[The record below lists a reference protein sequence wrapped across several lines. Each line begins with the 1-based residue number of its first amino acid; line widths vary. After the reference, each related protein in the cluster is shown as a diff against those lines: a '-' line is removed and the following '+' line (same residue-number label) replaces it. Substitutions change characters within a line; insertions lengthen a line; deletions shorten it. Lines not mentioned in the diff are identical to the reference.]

1 MLRVQPFFARLYQS
15 DKPSEK
21 FLSFLLPL
29 KYSGCLPNKLFTLT
43 LLLIMKKNTQTAQK
57 NSLKIQRLFTSPQ
70 KSPLKSIEY
79 VSRDTRITKQDGSVV
94 FEMKDFRTPKS
105 WSQNASDIIASKY
118 ARKAGVP
125 QYDEQGKVM
134 KDEKGNVITGPEKGA
149 DQVIGR
155 MTRCWRKWGEEHG
168 YFDSKESADAYEA
181 EMNHMLIN
189 QMAAPNSPQWFNTGL
204 HSSYGING
212 PAQGHYYVDPQSGEV
227 KKSEDAY
234 THPQPHA
241 CFIQSIKDDLVN
253 EGGIMD
259 LWTREA
265 RLFKYG
271 SGTGTNF
278 SSIRGEGEPLS
289 GGGVS
294 SGLMSFLKIGD
305 RAAGAIKS
313 GGTTRRAAK
322 MVCLD
327 IDHPEIE
334 SFINWKVEEEKKVA
348 ALIAAG
354 YSSDFNGEAYATV
367 SGQNSNNSIRL
378 SNKFMKAVEDDAEFD
393 LLARSTKKPFRTVKA
408 RKIWDQIGYAAWAC
422 ADPGVQFDTT
432 INEWHTC
439 PKDGRINASN
449 PCSEYMFL
457 DDTACNLA
465 SLNLLKFFN
474 TEESTFDVKAMLH
487 ALRLWT
493 ITLEISVLMAQFPSK
508 EIAQRSYDYRTLGL
522 GYANLGTVL
531 MLMGI
536 PYDSEAGRAVAG
548 ALTAILTGQ
557 SYETSAEMAGAF
569 GPFPKYEHNKKDML
583 RVIRNHRRA
592 AYNAP
597 DQDYEA
603 LEIKPVGL
611 NQKNAPGY
619 LHKTALKVWDN
630 ALELGEKHGYRNAQ
644 VTVIAPTGTIGLV
657 MDCDTTGVE
666 PDFALVKFKKLA
678 GGGYMKIINQS
689 VPVAL
694 KKLGYKENE
703 IQEIQ
708 DYIIGK
714 KSLVDA
720 PFINWKSL
728 KEKGL
733 TEEKLIEIEKSL
745 PNLFTINMAF
755 NKYSLGEE
763 LLESMGISKETYDT
777 PDFDFLKAIG
787 FSDEE
792 IEAANEYVCGTMTIE
807 GAPYIQEEHLPV
819 FDCAN
824 KCGSK
829 GKRFIHHMGHIKMLG
844 AVQPFISGSISKTI
858 NMTNDVTVDE
868 VKDAYRTSWKL
879 GLKANAI
886 YRDGSK
892 LSQPLNTSSKEK
904 KQKEEDKKVEM
915 SEVEITKKPLRRRL
929 ANERQSIT
937 HKFSIAGHEG
947 YFTVGLYDDGTPGE
961 FFIKMSKEGSTLS
974 GIMDSLALSVSL
986 NLQYGVPL
994 EVLISKF
1001 THARFEP
1008 AGMTTNR
1015 EIPIAKS
1022 LMDYIGRWLAIKFL
1036 PYEEA
1041 KKYHNSDLIDR
1052 AYNEGTMSKSN
1063 GVLPAIK
1070 EGNVT
1075 LGQLQPKT
1083 KEEEADE
1090 KKLIQ
1095 VLEKSKTKAKKQTAA
1110 VGSQS
1115 AQTTTPVAFQS
1126 EDAPMCHNC
1135 GACMIRNGTCYK
1147 CLDCGETSGCS

>member
-1 MLRVQPFFARLYQS
+1 MQNESQTQGLEINRFFTNKGRN
-15 DKPSEK
+15 
-21 FLSFLLPL
+21 PL
-29 KYSGCLPNKLFTLT
+29 K
-43 LLLIMKKNTQTAQK
+43 Q
-57 NSLKIQRLFTSPQ
+57 
-70 KSPLKSIEY
+70 IEY
-79 VSRDTRITKQDGSVV
+79 IKRDCRITKQDGSIV
-94 FEMKDFRTPKS
+94 FEMKDFKTPKS
-105 WSQNASDIIASKY
+105 WSQNANDIIASKY

-125 QYDEQGKVM
+125 QYDKNGDLM
-134 KDEKGNVITGPEKGA
+134 KDSEGYVITGPEKSA

-155 MTRCWRKWGEEHG
+155 MTGCWRKWGEENG
-168 YFDSKESADAYEA
+168 YFNSKESADAYED

-204 HSSYGING
+204 NSAYGING
-212 PAQGHYYVDPQSGEV
+212 PAQGHYYADHETGEIR
-227 KKSEDAY
+227 KSEDSY
-234 THPQPHA
+234 TRPQPHA
-241 CFIQSIKDDLVN
+241 CFIQSCKDDLVN

-278 SSIRGEGEPLS
+278 SAIRGEGESLS
-289 GGGVS
+289 GGGFS

-367 SGQNSNNSIRL
+367 SGQNSNNSVRI
-378 SNKFMKAVEDDAEFD
+378 SNKFMNAVKNDTDFELIGRKDG
-393 LLARSTKKPFRTVKA
+393 KPFKTVKA
-408 RKIWDQIGYAAWAC
+408 KKIWDQIGFAAWAC
-422 ADPGVQFDTT
+422 ADPGLQFDTT

-474 TEESTFDVKAMLH
+474 VEKSEFDIPAMLH

-508 EIAQRSYDYRTLGL
+508 EIAKKSYEYRTLGL
-522 GYANLGTVL
+522 GYANIGTVL

-536 PYDSEAGRAVAG
+536 PYDSDKGRGIAG
-548 ALTAILTGQ
+548 ALSAILTGKA
-557 SYETSAEMAGAF
+557 YETSAEMAGAF
-569 GPFPKYEHNKKDML
+569 GPFIRYEHNKNDML

-592 AYNAP
+592 VYNVA
-597 DQDYEA
+597 DNEYEK
-603 LEIKPVGL
+603 LETTPVGL
-611 NQKNAPGY
+611 KKEHTPSY
-619 LHKTALKVWDN
+619 LYNTSTKVWDD
-630 ALELGEKHGYRNAQ
+630 ALALGEKNGYRNAQ
-644 VTVIAPTGTIGLV
+644 VSVIAPTGTIGLV
-657 MDCDTTGVE
+657 MDCDTTGIE

-694 KKLGYKENE
+694 NKLGYKKEE
-703 IQEIQ
+703 VQEVI
-708 DYIIGK
+708 DYITGK
-714 KSLVDA
+714 ASLVDA

-733 TEEKLIEIEKSL
+733 TEEKLIDIEKIL
-745 PNLFTINMAF
+745 GNLFSIGMAF
-755 NKYSLGEE
+755 NKFSLSEE
-763 LLESMGISKETYDT
+763 LLESIGINKETYNS
-777 PDFDFLKAIG
+777 PNFNFLQEVG
-787 FSDEE
+787 FSQKE
-792 IEAANEYVCGTMTIE
+792 IDTANEYVCGTMTIE
-807 GAPYIQEEHLPV
+807 NAPHVKKEHLAI

-824 KCGSK
+824 RCGVK
-829 GKRFIHHMGHIKMLG
+829 GERFIHYMGHIKMLG

-858 NMTNDVTVDE
+858 NMPNEATVE
-868 VKDAYRTSWKL
+868 NIKEAYELSWKL
-879 GLKANAI
+879 ALKANAI

-892 LSQPLNTSSKEK
+892 LSQPLNTSNKEK
-904 KQKEEDKKVEM
+904 NEDKVEI

-929 ANERQSIT
+929 ANERHSIT

-947 YFTVGLYDDGTPGE
+947 YFTVGLYEDGTPGE

-974 GIMDSLALSVSL
+974 GIMDSLALSISL

-1001 THARFEP
+1001 THTRFEP
-1008 AGMTTNR
+1008 AGMTINK

-1036 PYEEA
+1036 TKDEA
-1041 KKYHNSDLIDR
+1041 KKYHNGDLIDR
-1052 AYNEGTMSKSN
+1052 AYNEGTMLRRS
-1063 GVLPAIK
+1063 AI
-1070 EGNVT
+1070 T
-1075 LGQLQPKT
+1075 LSEVKP
-1083 KEEEADE
+1083 KEEVSMEG
-1090 KKLIQ
+1090 KLIQ
-1095 VLEKSKTKAKKQTAA
+1095 ALEKNKTISANIKAKPIKKAIA
-1110 VGSQS
+1110 VGSYNNYT
-1115 AQTTTPVAFQS
+1115 APVAFQT

-1135 GACMIRNGTCYK
+1135 GSCMIRNGSCYK

>member
-1 MLRVQPFFARLYQS
+1 MKNEGQMQGLTVSRFFTS
-15 DKPSEK
+15 KGSN
-21 FLSFLLPL
+21 PL
-29 KYSGCLPNKLFTLT
+29 K
-43 LLLIMKKNTQTAQK
+43 Q
-57 NSLKIQRLFTSPQ
+57 
-70 KSPLKSIEY
+70 IEY
-79 VSRDTRITKQDGSVV
+79 ISRDCRITKQDGSVV
-94 FEMKDFRTPKS
+94 FEMKGFKTPKS

-125 QYDEQGKVM
+125 QYDE
-134 KDEKGNVITGPEKGA
+134 KGNPVLDALGGTVTGPEKSA

-155 MTRCWRKWGEEHG
+155 MTDCWRKWGEDHG
-168 YFDSKESADAYEA
+168 YFENKESADAYEA
-181 EMNHMLIN
+181 EMNYMLIN

-204 HSSYGING
+204 FSAYGING
-212 PAQGHYYVDPQSGEV
+212 PAQGHYYADPVTGEI
-227 KKSEDAY
+227 KQSEDSY

-278 SSIRGEGEPLS
+278 SAIRGEGEKLS

-334 SFINWKVEEEKKVA
+334 SFINWKVEEERKVA

-354 YSSDFNGEAYATV
+354 YSSDFNGDAYATV
-367 SGQNSNNSIRL
+367 SGQNSNNSVRI
-378 SNKFMKAVEDDAEFD
+378 SNTFMEAVKNDTDFD
-393 LLARSTKKPFRTVKA
+393 LLSRKDRKPFRTVKA
-408 RKIWDQIGYAAWAC
+408 KKIWEQIGFAAWAC
-422 ADPGVQFDTT
+422 ADPGLQFDTT

-465 SLNLLKFFN
+465 SLNLQRFFN
-474 TEESTFDVKAMLH
+474 EEKNEFDLPAMIH
-487 ALRLWT
+487 AIRLWT

-508 EIAQRSYDYRTLGL
+508 EIARRSYEYRTLGL

-531 MLMGI
+531 MLMGL
-536 PYDSEAGRAVAG
+536 PYDSKEGRAVA
-548 ALTAILTGQ
+548 ASLTAILTGK
-557 SYETSAEMAGAF
+557 SYETSAEMAGAY
-569 GPFPKYEHNKKDML
+569 GPFPRYEHNKEDML

-592 AYNAP
+592 AYNVP
-597 DQDYEA
+597 KDEYEK
-603 LEIKPVGL
+603 LEITPVGL
-611 NQKNAPGY
+611 NKDECPDY
-619 LHKTALKVWDN
+619 LHKAALEAWDK
-630 ALELGEKHGYRNAQ
+630 ALELGEKNGYRNAQ
-644 VTVIAPTGTIGLV
+644 VSVLAPTGTIGLV

-694 KKLGYKENE
+694 KKMGYKKEE
-703 IQEIQ
+703 IQDIK

-714 KSLVDA
+714 GSFVDA

-728 KEKGL
+728 KEKGVS
-733 TEEKLIEIEKSL
+733 EEKLIEIEKTL
-745 PNLFTINMAF
+745 GNLFSIGMAF
-755 NKYSLGEE
+755 NKFSLGEE
-763 LLESMGISKETYDT
+763 ILEAAGIKKETYEAS
-777 PDFDFLKAIG
+777 DFNFLKEVG
-787 FSDEE
+787 FIEDE

-807 GAPYIQEEHLPV
+807 GAPHLKEEHLPI

-824 KCGSK
+824 KCGNK
-829 GKRFIHHMGHIKMLG
+829 GKRFIHHMGHINMLG

-858 NMTNDVTVDE
+858 NMPNEATVEDVKE
-868 VKDAYRTSWKL
+868 AYEISWKL
-879 GLKANAI
+879 ALKANAI

-892 LSQPLNTSSKEK
+892 LSQPLNTSNKDK
-904 KQKEEDKKVEM
+904 KKNENSKVEM

-929 ANERQSIT
+929 PNERQSIT

-947 YFTVGLYDDGTPGE
+947 YFTVGLYEDGTPGE

-974 GIMDSLALSVSL
+974 GIMDSLALSISL

-994 EVLISKF
+994 EVLVSKF

-1008 AGMTTNR
+1008 AGMTTNK

-1036 PYEEA
+1036 PKDDA

-1052 AYNEGTMSKSN
+1052 AYSEGTMAKRAGLIVSDIRPKDES
-1063 GVLPAIK
+1063 IM
-1070 EGNVT
+1070 EGK
-1075 LGQLQPKT
+1075 LIEALEKT
-1083 KEEEADE
+1083 KVKPL
-1090 KKLIQ
+1090 KKA
-1095 VLEKSKTKAKKQTAA
+1095 VA
-1110 VGSQS
+1110 VGANDS
-1115 AQTTTPVAFQS
+1115 AVTTPVAFQS

-1135 GACMIRNGTCYK
+1135 GSVMIRNGSCYK